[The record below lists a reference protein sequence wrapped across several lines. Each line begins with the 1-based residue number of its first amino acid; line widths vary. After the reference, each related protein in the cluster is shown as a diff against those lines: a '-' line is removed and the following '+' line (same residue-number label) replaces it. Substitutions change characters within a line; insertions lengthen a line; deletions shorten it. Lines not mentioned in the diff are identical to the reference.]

1 MNFEVVVIGGGI
13 GGLTAAALL
22 AARGLN
28 VCLFE
33 RQSQPG
39 GCIGKVEHQG
49 FQFEPTFGLYDGWEA
64 GGIYDRVF
72 SELPVHS
79 PKVHTVTPSYTVR
92 LPDGL
97 DVPVVTDPD
106 RFQDYLR
113 AAFPECAEAAVD
125 FYRAVSLGTSAS
137 FSSQLNRC
145 SSRFRR
151 FVDVQLQT
159 LLQCSSND
167 CPLDLAAQALNPRR
181 GCWRLE
187 GGAQSLADALTRSVK
202 ASGGQVRL
210 NAPVLRL
217 AYGSDGS
224 PLGIDLLSGERVTA
238 TRAIVSNLTVWDTY
252 GKLIGLQKTPPS
264 ISSQLRRAQG
274 WGCYLLFLTME
285 RTALQRLPSD
295 RLLALSD
302 WQENQAYDPEST
314 QFMFYVPSHAEP
326 GPGEK
331 LPVTVSTYT
340 KAEDWFS
347 FHEDHA
353 AHEEQDQA
361 MLESLWSR
369 LHTAMPELGDSV
381 EIIESATPQTF
392 YETTRRRFGMIG
404 RPVTG
409 HIEPPPFSNLF
420 LVGDTVAGGAGLS
433 GTVEGALRVADK
445 ICPLNS
451 NR

>member
-1 MNFEVVVIGGGI
+1 MNFEVVVVGGGI

-49 FQFEPTFGLYDGWEA
+49 SQFEPTFGLYDGWEA

-72 SELPVHS
+72 SELPVAS
-79 PKVHTVTPSYTVR
+79 PRVHTVTPSYTVR

-97 DVPVVTDPD
+97 DVPVVTDPGQ
-106 RFQDYLR
+106 FQNYLR

-125 FYRAVSLGTSAS
+125 FYRDVSTITGES
-137 FSSQLNRC
+137 FSAQLNRC
-145 SSRFRR
+145 SFRFRR

-159 LLQCSSND
+159 LLQCSSDD
-167 CPLDLAAQALNPRR
+167 CPSNLAAQALNPRR

-187 GGAQSLADALTRSVK
+187 GGAHSLADALARSVK

-224 PLGIDLLSGERVTA
+224 PAGVDLLSGERVTA

-264 ISSQLRRAQG
+264 ISSQLRHAQG
-274 WGCYLLFLTME
+274 WGSYLLFITME

-295 RLLALSD
+295 RLLALTD
-302 WQENQAYDPEST
+302 WQENRAYDPESA
-314 QFMFYVPSHAEP
+314 QFMFYVLSP
-326 GPGEK
+326 GESGSGEK

-361 MLESLWSR
+361 MLESVWSR
-369 LHTAMPELGDSV
+369 LHTATPELGDSV

-404 RPVTG
+404 RPVAG
-409 HIEPPPFSNLF
+409 HIETPPFPNLF
-420 LVGDTVAGGAGLS
+420 LVSDTVAAKPGLAGVLD
-433 GTVEGALRVADK
+433 EALRVADK
-445 ICPLNS
+445 
-451 NR
+451 